1 MRYCLLY
8 QHQSTNTDKEPLLE
22 VLEIPLSSL
31 VAIRRTQRRAL
42 LEYKSEQDVDVLQ
55 DTDAVVKE
63 EQETLTVQLDERLRQ
78 WAPRPGRAEMD
89 VYELRDTQLHQHGS
103 KKDRHVGA
111 LSVLGLLALLV
122 HQYKS

>member
-1 MRYCLLY
+1 
-8 QHQSTNTDKEPLLE
+8 

-111 LSVLGLLALLV
+111 LSVLSLLLCYS
-122 HQYKS
+122 YKKYNR